1 VAAYI
6 PKGTI
11 TALVTPFKADY
22 TIDFDAFDRLIKYQ
36 IDNHVDGLVICGTTG
51 ESPTLSQKE
60 KIALIVRAIDIA
72 EGRTK
77 IIAGT
82 GSNDTRS
89 TLEFSIIA
97 KEAGADALLLVAPYY
112 NKPTQ
117 QGLIR
122 HFTEINDDVDIPQII
137 YNVPGRTGVNMT
149 AETQIILAKNC
160 RNIVATKE
168 ASGDI
173 NQIMQIVKDAPAN
186 FTVLSGDDGITM
198 PLISVGVKGVI
209 SVFSNFAPAQLVRLV
224 NYALE
229 GNTEEAKQLH
239 YKYLKMMN
247 LCFIESNPV
256 PAKAALKMMGLID
269 DIVRLPLVPLSP
281 KNAGFIQ
288 QELKALELI
297 R

>member
-1 VAAYI
+1 MAAYI